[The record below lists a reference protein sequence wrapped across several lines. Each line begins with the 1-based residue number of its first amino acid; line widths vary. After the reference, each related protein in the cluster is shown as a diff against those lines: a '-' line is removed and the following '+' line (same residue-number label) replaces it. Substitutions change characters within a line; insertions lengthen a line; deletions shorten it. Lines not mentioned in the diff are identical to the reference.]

1 LPQRVRLTSVSLVT
15 NRSTMKEP
23 AVRLR
28 EYPVHPALA
37 PFVKCIWS
45 QESDG
50 AIFDANRERIL
61 PDSCVELVIHFRD
74 PFRTHFADGTSAL
87 QPHGFVVGQMKR
99 FLEIEPAGRMGLI
112 AIRFYARGAY
122 LFFQRPLSEV
132 AAGIINLEDI
142 WKERASE
149 LTERI
154 ALASGMTERVRL
166 MEEALIALLSRN
178 GRYDP
183 TIDRCLQLIE
193 TNCGQLNI
201 SHLAA
206 DLGVSSRQ
214 LTRRF
219 QRTVGLSPK
228 EFSRVSRFL
237 HVLRCLSGRQH
248 STLTETALA
257 CGYFDQAHFNHE
269 FLEMAGMAPGELFT
283 FPNVAF

>member
-1 LPQRVRLTSVSLVT
+1 
-15 NRSTMKEP
+15 MEHA

-45 QESDG
+45 QESDE
-50 AIFDANRERIL
+50 AIFDSCRERIL
-61 PDSCVELVIHFRD
+61 PDSCVELVFHFRN
-74 PFRTHFADGTSAL
+74 PFRTHFADGTTAL
-87 QPHGFVVGQMKR
+87 QPHSFVVGQMNR
-99 FLEIEPAGRMGLI
+99 FLDIEPEGRMGLI

-132 AAGIINLEDI
+132 AAGIVDLGEV

-154 ALASGMTERVRL
+154 ALARDMTDRVRL
-166 MEEALIALLSRN
+166 MEETLLALLSRN
-178 GRYDP
+178 SRFDP
-183 TIDRCLQLIE
+183 TVNRCLQLIE
-193 TNCGQLNI
+193 ADCGQLNI
-201 SHLAA
+201 AQLAA

-219 QRTVGLSPK
+219 QHTVGLSPK
-228 EFSRVSRFL
+228 EFARVSRFL
-237 HVLRCLSGRQH
+237 HVLRCLNGNEHRS
-248 STLTETALA
+248 LTETALA

-269 FLEMAGMAPGELFT
+269 FREMAGMAPSELFT
-283 FPNVAF
+283 FSNVAF